1 MVADRPDQGL
11 SRSVRDTA
19 LLFKRTILWGNMKK
33 KQSQFFIVTAPG
45 LEAVCAN
52 EAGALGLDEV
62 LPVAGGVTCS
72 GGLREL
78 YLANLHLRTATRIVV
93 RFDEFKATDFPDLF
107 RKVLRLPWGS
117 FLRPDTAIEIR
128 ASAHR
133 SRLIHT
139 GRIAE
144 TVSAAIEHALGRNHP
159 GEGHTGFTQLIL
171 VRFDEDRCTIS
182 CDSSGELLH
191 KRGYRFAA
199 GPAPLRE
206 TLAAASL
213 LLLGWDGSIP
223 LCDPL
228 CGSGTIVVEGGLIAS
243 QQPPGRQRDFAFMH
257 WPGYRPGLWQALTAE
272 ADRKVVRSPSPIY
285 ASDYDDRVLTVAAQ
299 NARQAGVAELIA
311 FSCSDLNSLP
321 IRPGPGLVLCNPPY
335 GIRLEQGEDLPG
347 LYRNLGNGFRRAF
360 PGWTIAI
367 IAPEEHLAL
376 ATGLE
381 LHSRARLVNGGLAV
395 ALYTGNIPSSQS

>member
-1 MVADRPDQGL
+1 
-11 SRSVRDTA
+11 
-19 LLFKRTILWGNMKK
+19 MKK
-33 KQSQFFIVTAPG
+33 KQSQIFIITAPG
-45 LEAVCAN
+45 LEGVCAA
-52 EAGALGLDEV
+52 EAAALGLEEV
-62 LPVAGGVTCS
+62 HSVGGGVSCR

-78 YLANLHLRTATRIVV
+78 YAANLHLRTATRIVV

-107 RKVLRLPWGS
+107 RKALRLPWGS
-117 FLRPDTAIEIR
+117 FLCPDTAIEIR

-144 TVSAAIEHALGRNHP
+144 TVSAAIERALGRSMA
-159 GEGHTGFTQLIL
+159 GEGHSGFTQLIL
-171 VRFDEDRCTIS
+171 VRFDEDSCTIS

-191 KRGYRFAA
+191 KRGYRAAA
-199 GPAPLRE
+199 GAAPIRE

-213 LLLGWDGSIP
+213 LLLGWDGSTP

-243 QQPPGRQRDFAFMH
+243 QQPPGRHRHFAFMR

-272 ADRKVVRSPSPIY
+272 ADRKIVPSPSPIY
-285 ASDYDDRVLTVAAQ
+285 ASDQDDRVLAVAAQ
-299 NARQAGVAELIA
+299 NARQAGVAEMID

-321 IRPGPGLVLCNPPY
+321 VRSGPGLVLCNPPY
-335 GIRLEQGEDLPG
+335 GIRLERGDDLYG
-347 LYRNLGNGFRRAF
+347 LYRSLGDGFRRAF
-360 PGWTIAI
+360 PGWTIAF
-367 IAPEEHLAL
+367 IAPEEHLAQ

-381 LHSRARLVNGGLAV
+381 LHCRARLVNGGLAV
-395 ALYTGNIPSSQS
+395 ALYTGKIPSVSP

>member
-1 MVADRPDQGL
+1 
-11 SRSVRDTA
+11 
-19 LLFKRTILWGNMKK
+19 MKK
-33 KQSQFFIVTAPG
+33 KQSQFFIITAPG
-45 LEAVCAN
+45 LEAVCAA
-52 EAGALGLDEV
+52 EAVALGLDEV
-62 LPVAGGVTCS
+62 LPVAGGVTCR

-78 YLANLHLRTATRIVV
+78 YAANLHLRTATRVVV
-93 RFDEFKATDFPDLF
+93 RFAEFKATDFPELF
-107 RKVLRLPWGS
+107 RKALRLPWGS

-139 GRIAE
+139 GRIIE
-144 TVSAAIEHALGRNHP
+144 TVSAAIDRALGRSLSGDGDP
-159 GEGHTGFTQLIL
+159 GITQLLL
-171 VRFDEDRCTIS
+171 VRFDEDSCTIS

-191 KRGYRFAA
+191 KRGYRSATGA
-199 GPAPLRE
+199 APLRE

-243 QQPPGRQRDFAFMH
+243 QQPPGRHRDFAFMH
-257 WPGYRPGLWQALTAE
+257 WPGYRPGLWQALAAE

-335 GIRLEQGEDLPG
+335 GIRLEQGEDLPV
-347 LYRNLGNGFRRAF
+347 LYRNLGTGFRRAF
-360 PGWTIAI
+360 PGWMIAF

-376 ATGLE
+376 TTGLE

-395 ALYTGNIPSSQS
+395 GLYAGNIPLSRS